1 MSMNDSS
8 AASALVYANRRAQLR
23 TLIDHRSA
31 GNIAAFADQFGYS
44 RSRVSQFLSDT
55 YNEGRSIGERAA
67 RALEEAAVVPF
78 GWLDTRGTL
87 ADTSGHCAELRSAIA
102 QTRLVFEGEP
112 VAVDVLAYLESVL
125 IAGATGAAV
134 PAQTG
139 IEPVRLSL
147 FDASKNLLQW
157 IETAH
162 RPPQH
167 DLFGTMAR
175 VRVEALATLADA
187 VADEELRRA
196 ALVVAGGGDASI
208 AEEDLAAAGAE
219 PVVALE
225 KNWRPAYVRLHATY
239 LDLAR
244 RYDKL
249 EAQYDELKSAV
260 AFARATAAVES
271 GPDIALPTFTA
282 GDEAAARQAA
292 MHQAR
297 ADLAQ
302 GEGAPVAGSEWPAWA
317 RDLDKV
323 AADMKQIEVAT
334 GNLFSEL
341 ANILGTVG
349 ADTFDQAAAAMA
361 ADSARKVADAE
372 RTGIFRDTRPRIDEA
387 STSTTVAHLVVE
399 VDTTQLDAALAKA
412 EQLKLALAGLAP
424 HVVLS

>member
-112 VAVDVLAYLESVL
+112 VAVDVLAYLESALV
-125 IAGATGAAV
+125 AGAAGAPV

-139 IEPVRLSL
+139 I
-147 FDASKNLLQW
+147 A
-157 IETAH
+157 
-162 RPPQH
+162 
-167 DLFGTMAR
+167 
-175 VRVEALATLADA
+175 
-187 VADEELRRA
+187 
-196 ALVVAGGGDASI
+196 AGGGNASL
-208 AEEDLAAAGAE
+208 AEEGLAAAGAE
-219 PVVALE
+219 PVVA
-225 KNWRPAYVRLHATY
+225 
-239 LDLAR
+239 
-244 RYDKL
+244 
-249 EAQYDELKSAV
+249 
-260 AFARATAAVES
+260 
-271 GPDIALPTFTA
+271 PDPFRV
-282 GDEAAARQAA
+282 AARQAV

-317 RDLDKV
+317 RQLDKV
-323 AADMKQIEVAT
+323 AVDVEQIAAHARDVVREM
-334 GNLFSEL
+334 S
-341 ANILGTVG
+341 NILGTVG
-349 ADTFDQAAAAMA
+349 ADVFDQAAAAMA
-361 ADSARKVADAE
+361 AESAKKVADAE
-372 RTGIFRDTRPRIDEA
+372 WFASRCTTAAPAPVDTA
-387 STSTTVAHLVVE
+387 STSTTIAHLVVE

-412 EQLKLALAGLAP
+412 EQLKLALAGLSLGGAS
-424 HVVLS
+424 L

>member
-8 AASALVYANRRAQLR
+8 AASALVYANRRNQLR

-125 IAGATGAAV
+125 VAGAAGAPV

-139 IEPVRLSL
+139 I
-147 FDASKNLLQW
+147 
-157 IETAH
+157 TTGAH
-162 RPPQH
+162 N
-167 DLFGTMAR
+167 AC
-175 VRVEALATLADA
+175 V
-187 VADEELRRA
+187 
-196 ALVVAGGGDASI
+196 
-208 AEEDLAAAGAE
+208 
-219 PVVALE
+219 
-225 KNWRPAYVRLHATY
+225 
-239 LDLAR
+239 
-244 RYDKL
+244 
-249 EAQYDELKSAV
+249 
-260 AFARATAAVES
+260 
-271 GPDIALPTFTA
+271 
-282 GDEAAARQAA
+282 AAREAV

-302 GEGAPVAGSEWPAWA
+302 AADAPVAGSEWPAWA

-323 AADMKQIEVAT
+323 TADMKQIEVAT

-349 ADTFDQAAAAMA
+349 ATTFDQAAAAMA
-361 ADSARKVADAE
+361 AETAEMVAEAE
-372 RTGIFRDTRPRIDEA
+372 RSVAARA
-387 STSTTVAHLVVE
+387 STPIVSRLVVE
-399 VDTTQLDAALAKA
+399 VDTAQLDAALAKA
-412 EQLKLALAGLAP
+412 EQLKVLLAGLAP
-424 HVVLS
+424 RVVLS